1 VNLTAQNT
9 AIVVD
14 STADFP
20 DAQDHYPNWRVV
32 PLYVNFGTDSYK
44 DGVDL
49 TAAQFYERLRTSPEL
64 PTTSQPTP
72 GDFLAAYEELSSYER
87 ILSVHIAANLS
98 GTIQSA
104 GTAAEQLG
112 DGRVRTIDSKSAS
125 VATAMLATAIQR
137 RLERGTTD
145 EEIDALVERYLREHG
160 LLFTV
165 DTLEF
170 LARGGRIGRAKAFA
184 GQLMN
189 VKPILSIREGKV
201 IPVKRVRGNRK
212 AFQEFVD
219 AVTEQT
225 EDVPGLRVGIAH
237 ADAPERMVQIEKMVR
252 HLRPQATIEMETM
265 LGAVIGA
272 HAGPGTVGF
281 FWFTDDPVP

>member
-1 VNLTAQNT
+1 MNLTAENT

-20 DAQDHYPNWRVV
+20 EAQERFPNWRVV
-32 PLYVNFGTDSYK
+32 PLYVNFGTESFR

-49 TAAQFYERLRTSPEL
+49 DATQFYERLKSSPTL

-72 GDFLAAYEELSSYER
+72 ADFLACYEQLGAYER
-87 ILSVHIAANLS
+87 ILSVHIASKLS
-98 GTIQSA
+98 GTYQSA
-104 GTAAEQLG
+104 GIAAAELG
-112 DGRVRTIDSKSAS
+112 DGRVRTIDSETASA
-125 VATAMLATAIQR
+125 AIAMLGLAVQR

-145 EEIDALVERYLREHG
+145 EEIDALVELYRDNHG

-189 VKPILSIREGKV
+189 VKPILAIVDAEV
-201 IPVKRVRGNRK
+201 VPVKRVRGNRK

-219 AVTEQT
+219 ALDTRT
-225 EDVPGLRVGIAH
+225 SDVPTLHIGIAH
-237 ADAPERMVQIEKMVR
+237 ADAPERMAELEKMVR
-252 HLRPQATIEMETM
+252 DRRPQAQIEAETS
-265 LGAVIGA
+265 LGAVVGT
-272 HAGPGTVGF
+272 HSGPGCVGF
-281 FWFTDDPVP
+281 FWFDDVDG

>member
-1 VNLTAQNT
+1 MNLTAENT
-9 AIVVD
+9 AIVLD

-20 DAQDHYPNWRVV
+20 DAAERFPNWRVV
-32 PLYVNFGTDSYK
+32 PLYVNFGTESFR

-49 TAAQFYERLRTSPEL
+49 TAEQFYERLPASPVM

-72 GDFLAAYEELSSYER
+72 ADFRAVYDALAGYER
-87 ILSVHIAANLS
+87 ILSIHIAAKLS
-98 GTIQSA
+98 GTFQSA
-104 GTAAEQLG
+104 GLAADE
-112 DGRVRTIDSKSAS
+112 RVRTIDSETASA
-125 VATAMLATAIQR
+125 AITMLGLAIQR

-145 EEIDALVERYLREHG
+145 EEVDALVEAYRPAHG

-184 GQLMN
+184 GELLH
-189 VKPILSIREGKV
+189 VKPILSIRDGEV
-201 IPVKRVRGNRK
+201 LPIKRVRGNQK

-219 AVTEQT
+219 ALESTTRDEPT
-225 EDVPGLRVGIAH
+225 LRVGIAH
-237 ADAPERMVQIEKMVR
+237 AAAPERAVQLVKMVR
-252 HLRPQATIEMETM
+252 HLRPQAEIEIETM

-281 FWFTDDPVP
+281 FWYDDVV

>member
-1 VNLTAQNT
+1 VNLTAENT
-9 AIVVD
+9 AIVLD

-20 DAQDHYPNWRVV
+20 DASEHYRNWRVV

-44 DGVDL
+44 DGVEL
-49 TAAQFYERLRTSPEL
+49 TAHEFYERLRASPEL

-72 GDFLAAYEELSSYER
+72 GDFLAVYEELGAYGR
-87 ILSVHIAANLS
+87 ILSIHIAAKLS
-98 GTIQSA
+98 GTFQSA

-112 DGRVRTIDSKSAS
+112 DGRVRTIDSESAS
-125 VATAMLATAIQR
+125 VGIAMLALAIQR
-137 RLERGTTD
+137 RLDRGTTD
-145 EEIDALVERYLREHG
+145 EEVDALVATYLREHR

-189 VKPILSIREGKV
+189 VKPILSIRDGEV
-201 IPVKRVRGNRK
+201 LPVKRVRGNRR

-219 AVTEQT
+219 ALESGTSDRPE
-225 EDVPGLRVGIAH
+225 LRVGNAH
-237 ADAPERMVQIEKMVR
+237 ADAPERMAEIEKMVR
-252 HLRPQATIEMETM
+252 DIRPQAQIEVETS

-281 FWFTDDPVP
+281 FWFVDE

>member
-1 VNLTAQNT
+1 VSLTAQNT

-20 DAQDHYPNWRVV
+20 DAQERYPNWRVV

-49 TAAQFYERLRTSPEL
+49 TAAEFYERLRTSPEL

-72 GDFLAAYEELSSYER
+72 GDFLETYEELAAYER
-87 ILSVHIAANLS
+87 ILSVHLAATLS
-98 GTIQSA
+98 GTFQSA
-104 GTAAEQLG
+104 GTAAAELG
-112 DGRVRTIDSKSAS
+112 DGRARTIDSATAS
-125 VATAMLATAIQR
+125 IGTAMLATAIQR

-145 EEIDALVERYLREHG
+145 EEIDALVERYKRDHG

-184 GQLMN
+184 GELMH
-189 VKPILSIREGKV
+189 VKPILSIRDGEV
-201 IPVKRVRGNRK
+201 LPVKRVRGNRK
-212 AFQEFVD
+212 AFQEFVN
-219 AVTEQT
+219 AVDEQT
-225 EDVPGLRVGIAH
+225 RDEAGLHVGIAH
-237 ADAPERMVQIEKMVR
+237 ADAPERMIEIEKMVR
-252 HLRPQATIEMETM
+252 DRRPQATIEMESI

-281 FWFTDDPVP
+281 FWFSDG

>member
-1 VNLTAQNT
+1 MNLTAQNT

-20 DAQDHYPNWRVV
+20 DAQDRYPNWRVV

-72 GDFLAAYEELSSYER
+72 GDFLAAYQELSAYDR

-104 GTAAEQLG
+104 GTAAAQLG
-112 DGRVRTIDSKSAS
+112 DGRVRTIDSESAS

-145 EEIDALVERYLREHG
+145 EDVDALVERYLREHR

-189 VKPILSIREGKV
+189 VKPILSIRAGEV

-225 EDVPGLRVGIAH
+225 QDVPGLRVGIAH

-281 FWFTDDPVP
+281 FWFADDA

>member
-1 VNLTAQNT
+1 VNLTAANT
-9 AIVVD
+9 AIVLD

-20 DAQDHYPNWRVV
+20 NAAERYSNFRVV
-32 PLYVNFGTDSYK
+32 PLYVSFGTDSFR

-49 TAAQFYERLRTSPEL
+49 TADEFYARLATSTAP

-72 GDFLAAYEELSSYER
+72 ADFLACYRALEGYER
-87 ILSVHIAANLS
+87 ILSIHIAATLS
-98 GTIQSA
+98 GTFQSA
-104 GTAAEQLG
+104 ATAATELG
-112 DGRVRTIDSKSAS
+112 GDRVRTIDSETASA
-125 VATAMLATAIQR
+125 AIAMLALAIQR

-145 EEIDALVERYLREHG
+145 EEVAALVAAYKVSRG

-184 GQLMN
+184 GELLH
-189 VKPILSIREGKV
+189 VKPILSIHGGEV
-201 IPVKRVRGNRK
+201 VPVKRVRGNRK

-219 AVTEQT
+219 AVESGTA
-225 EDVPGLRVGIAH
+225 DVPELRFAIAH
-237 ADAPERMVQIEKMVR
+237 ADAPERGSELAKMVR
-252 HLRPQATIEMETM
+252 HLRPHATIEIETT
-265 LGAVIGA
+265 LGAVLGA

-281 FWFTDDPVP
+281 FWFTDE

>member
-1 VNLTAQNT
+1 MKLDAQNT

-20 DAQDHYPNWRVV
+20 DAHERYPNWRVV
-32 PLYVNFGTDSYK
+32 PLYVNFGTESYK

-49 TAAQFYERLRTSPEL
+49 TADQFYERLRTSPEL

-72 GDFLAAYEELSSYER
+72 GDFLATYEELAGYDR

-98 GTIQSA
+98 GTFQSA
-104 GTAAEQLG
+104 GTAAAELG
-112 DGRVRTIDSKSAS
+112 DGRVRTIDSQSAS
-125 VATAMLATAIQR
+125 VATAMLAIAMQR

-145 EEIDALVERYLREHG
+145 EEIDALVERYLPGHG

-189 VKPILSIREGKV
+189 VKPILSIRDGEV
-201 IPVKRVRGNRK
+201 APVKRVRGNRK

-219 AVTEQT
+219 ALESQT
-225 EDVPGLRVGIAH
+225 RNEPGLRVGIAH
-237 ADAPERMVQIEKMVR
+237 ADAPERMVEIEKMVR
-252 HLRPQATIEMETM
+252 DKRPQATIEMETI

-272 HAGPGTVGF
+272 HAGPGTVGL
-281 FWFTDDPVP
+281 FWFSDD